1 MKKFTRDLLLLKK
14 KNHPAG
20 PSLQREINSL
30 NALLHQVET
39 SRTLHIAYEL
49 IDVNRYK
56 VVHEEVYIMR
66 ALKPRGLKPF
76 QFLVNRN

>member
-14 KNHPAG
+14 KNHPTG

-56 VVHEEVYIMR
+56 VVHEELYIMR

>member
-1 MKKFTRDLLLLKK
+1 MKKLTRDLLLLKK
-14 KNHPAG
+14 KDHPAG

-39 SRTLHIAYEL
+39 SRTLHVAYEL
-49 IDVNRYK
+49 IDLNRYK
-56 VVHEEVYIMR
+56 VIHDEIYILR
-66 ALKPRGLKPF
+66 ALKPRGLSPF